1 MRGFVFP
8 DWTNEMAKINDIRG
22 SQTDKGAIVLYQAP
36 DGKAALD
43 VRLEDETL
51 WLNLNQMAG
60 LFERDKSVIS
70 RHLGNIFKS
79 GELEKNSVVAFF
91 ATTAAD
97 RKTYNVEHFNLDAI
111 ISVGYR
117 VNSKRGTQ
125 FRIWATN
132 VLREHLVRGFTLN
145 EKRLQEQTQKLE
157 DLRRTVGLLEQTLS
171 HQAIGLDEAR
181 GLLQVITDYAYAL
194 TTLDRFDHGTL
205 AIEQVTRPAPYT
217 MTYEAAMEI
226 VKAMRPGFGGLFG
239 LEKDHGFKSAIGTI
253 YQTFGGEE
261 LYPSIEE
268 KAANLLYFVVKNHA
282 FSDGNKRI
290 AAALFIAFLAG
301 NRAIYRKDGAKRIA
315 DNALVAITLMIAES
329 DPADKETMVKLIVNL
344 INNRN

>member
-1 MRGFVFP
+1 
-8 DWTNEMAKINDIRG
+8 MAKK
-22 SQTDKGAIVLYQAP
+22 TDRTNTSNKGEIVLYQSP

-43 VRLEDETL
+43 VRLDRETV
-51 WLNLNQMAG
+51 WLNQRQLAELFDKDTDTVG
-60 LFERDKSVIS
+60 LHIR
-70 RHLGNIFKS
+70 NIYKE
-79 GELEKNSVVAFF
+79 GELTRKGTTEESSVVQ
-91 ATTAAD
+91 D
-97 RKTYNVEHFNLDAI
+97 EGGRKVRRKVSFYNLDVI

-117 VNSKRGTQ
+117 VKSKRGTQ

-145 EKRLQEQTQKLE
+145 EKRLRDQEQKLT
-157 DLRRTVGLLEQTLS
+157 DLRRTVGLLEQTLA
-171 HQAIGLDEAR
+171 HQAIGLDEAK

-205 AIEQVTRPAPYT
+205 AIEGVTRQAPYI
-217 MTYEAAMEI
+217 MTYGVAMGI
-226 VKAMRPGFGGLFG
+226 VKAMQPELGGLFG
-239 LEKDHGFKSAIGTI
+239 LEKDQGFKSALGAI

-301 NRAIYRKDGAKRIA
+301 NESLYSKTGSKRIA

-329 DPADKETMVKLIVNL
+329 NPADKETMVKLIVNL
-344 INNRN
+344 INSRN

>member
-1 MRGFVFP
+1 
-8 DWTNEMAKINDIRG
+8 MAKKTPEPSNP
-22 SQTDKGAIVLYQAP
+22 SKGEIVLYQAP

-43 VRLEDETL
+43 VRLEGETL
-51 WLNLNQMAG
+51 WLNLNQMAS

-70 RHLGNIFKS
+70 RHLGNIFKTS
-79 GELEKNSVVAFF
+79 ELERSSVVAFF

-97 RKTYNVEHFNLDAI
+97 GKTYSVEYFNLDAI

-117 VNSKRGTQ
+117 VNSKRGSQ

-132 VLREHLVRGFTLN
+132 VLRDHLVHGFTIN
-145 EKRLQEQTQKLE
+145 EIRLREQEQKLA
-157 DLRRTVGLLEQTLS
+157 DLRRTVGLLEQTVA
-171 HQAIGLDEAR
+171 HQAIGLDEAK

-194 TTLDRFDHGTL
+194 TTLDRFDHGAL
-205 AIEQVTRPAPYT
+205 VIEGVTRPARYI

-226 VKAMRPGFGGLFG
+226 VGSMKSGFGGLFG
-239 LEKDHGFKSAIGTI
+239 LEKDQGFKSALGAI
-253 YQTFGGEE
+253 YQTFGGDE

-290 AAALFIAFLAG
+290 GAALFITFLAG
-301 NRAIYRKDGAKRIA
+301 NNALYRSDGSKRIA
-315 DNALVAITLMIAES
+315 DNALVALTLLIAES
-329 DPADKETMVKLIVNL
+329 RPQDKETIVKVVVSL
-344 INNRN
+344 INRSNV

>member
-1 MRGFVFP
+1 
-8 DWTNEMAKINDIRG
+8 MAKKIDKTA
-22 SQTDKGAIVLYQAP
+22 SFDKGEIILYRSS

-43 VRLEDETL
+43 VRLEQETV
-51 WLNLNQMAG
+51 WLNQRQMAELFDKDTDTIG
-60 LFERDKSVIS
+60 LHVR
-70 RHLGNIFKS
+70 NIYKE
-79 GELEKNSVVAFF
+79 GELTRKGTTEQSSVVQNEGGRQVR
-91 ATTAAD
+91 
-97 RKTYNVEHFNLDAI
+97 RKVNFYNLDVI

-117 VNSKRGTQ
+117 VKSRRGTQ

-132 VLREHLVRGFTLN
+132 VLREHLIRGFTLN
-145 EKRLQEQTQKLE
+145 EKRLREQEQKLV
-157 DLRRTVGLLEQTLS
+157 DLRRTVGLLEQTLA
-171 HQAIGLDEAR
+171 HQAIGLDEAK

-205 AIEQVTRPAPYT
+205 TIEEVTCPAPYI

-226 VKAMRPGFGGLFG
+226 VKAMGTEFGGLFG
-239 LEKDHGFKSAIGTI
+239 LEKDQGFKSALGAV
-253 YQTFGGEE
+253 YQTYGGED

-301 NRAIYRKDGAKRIA
+301 NKSLYSKDGSKRIA
-315 DNALVAITLMIAES
+315 DNALVAITLMIAVS
-329 DPADKETMVKLIVNL
+329 NPADKETMVKLIVNL
-344 INNRN
+344 INSRN

>member
-1 MRGFVFP
+1 MRM
-8 DWTNEMAKINDIRG
+8 MAKKIENRNG
-22 SQTDKGAIVLYQAP
+22 PTKGEIVLYQSQ

-43 VRLEDETL
+43 VRLDRETV
-51 WLNLNQMAG
+51 WLTQDQMAD
-60 LFERDKSVIS
+60 LFGRERSVITK
-70 RHLGNIFKS
+70 HLRNVFKE
-79 GELEKNSVVAFF
+79 GELEEASVCAKF
-91 ATTAAD
+91 AHTAAD
-97 RKTYNVEHFNLDAI
+97 GKTYQVQSYNLDVI

-117 VNSKRGTQ
+117 VKSKRGTQ

-132 VLREHLVRGFTLN
+132 VLRDHLVRGFTLN
-145 EKRLQEQTQKLE
+145 EKRLLEQEQKLA
-157 DLRRTVGLLEQTLS
+157 DLRSTVGLLEQTLA
-171 HQAIGLDEAR
+171 HQAIGLDEAK
-181 GLLQVITDYAYAL
+181 GLLKVLTDYAYAL

-205 AIEQVTRPAPYT
+205 AIEEVTRPAPYI
-217 MTYEAAMEI
+217 MTYESAMEI
-226 VKAMRPGFGGLFG
+226 INAMQPGFGGLFG
-239 LEKDHGFKSAIGTI
+239 LEKDQGFKSALGAV

-301 NRAIYRKDGAKRIA
+301 NKALYHNDGSKRIA

-329 DPADKETMVKLIVNL
+329 NPADKETMVKLIVNL
-344 INNRN
+344 INSRN

>member
-1 MRGFVFP
+1 
-8 DWTNEMAKINDIRG
+8 MAKN
-22 SQTDKGAIVLYQAP
+22 TDKTTSSDKGEIILYRSP

-43 VRLEDETL
+43 VRLEQETV
-51 WLNLNQMAG
+51 WLNQRQMAELFDKDTDTIG
-60 LFERDKSVIS
+60 LHIR
-70 RHLGNIFKS
+70 NIYKE
-79 GELEKNSVVAFF
+79 GELTRKGTTEQSSVVQNEGRRQVR
-91 ATTAAD
+91 
-97 RKTYNVEHFNLDAI
+97 RKVNFYNLDII

-117 VNSKRGTQ
+117 VKSRCGTQ

-132 VLREHLVRGFTLN
+132 VLREHLIRGFTLN
-145 EKRLQEQTQKLE
+145 EKRLREQEQKLA
-157 DLRRTVGLLEQTLS
+157 DLRCTVGLLEQTLT
-171 HQAIGLDEAR
+171 HQAIGLDEAK
-181 GLLQVITDYAYAL
+181 GLLQIITDYAYAL

-205 AIEQVTRPAPYT
+205 TIEEVTRQAPFI

-226 VKAMRPGFGGLFG
+226 VKAMGTEFGGLFG
-239 LEKDHGFKSAIGTI
+239 LEKDQGFKSALGAV
-253 YQTFGGEE
+253 YQTYGGED

-290 AAALFIAFLAG
+290 AAALFITFLAG
-301 NRAIYRKDGAKRIA
+301 NKSLYRKDGSKRIA

-329 DPADKETMVKLIVNL
+329 NPADKETMVKLIVNL

>member
-1 MRGFVFP
+1 
-8 DWTNEMAKINDIRG
+8 MAKKTYKTNKPRTG
-22 SQTDKGAIVLYQAP
+22 EIVLYQSP

-43 VRLEDETL
+43 VRLEGETL
-51 WLNLNQMAG
+51 WLNLNQLAG

-70 RHLGNIFKS
+70 RHLGNVFRS
-79 GELEKNSVVAFF
+79 GELERNSVVAFF

-97 RKTYNVEHFNLDAI
+97 GKTYNVEYFNLDAI

-145 EKRLQEQTQKLE
+145 EKRLREQEQKLT
-157 DLRRTVGLLEQTLS
+157 DLRRTVGLLGQTLA
-171 HQAIGLDEAR
+171 HQAIGLDEAM
-181 GLLQVITDYAYAL
+181 GLLKVITDYAYAL

-205 AIEQVTRPAPYT
+205 IIEEVITRPAPYVL
-217 MTYEAAMEI
+217 TYDAATKI
-226 VKAMRPGFGGLFG
+226 VKAMQPGFGGLFG
-239 LEKDHGFKSAIGTI
+239 LEKDHGFKSALGAV

-261 LYPSIEE
+261 LYPSVEE

-301 NRAIYRKDGAKRIA
+301 NNAVYRNDGSKRIA

-329 DPADKETMVKLIVNL
+329 NPTDKETMVKLIVNL
-344 INNRN
+344 INARN